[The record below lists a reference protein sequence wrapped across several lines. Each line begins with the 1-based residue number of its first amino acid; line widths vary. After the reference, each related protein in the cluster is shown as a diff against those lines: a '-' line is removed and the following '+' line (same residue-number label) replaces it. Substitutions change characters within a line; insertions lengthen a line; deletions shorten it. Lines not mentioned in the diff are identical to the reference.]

1 MKMLIGLLMMAVVSL
16 FTATAHA
23 APTTLT
29 VQELSETPWTQAL
42 TAVDT
47 ANGNRVLNP
56 NGDVFLILSNPT
68 GSGGSATV
76 TFTAQTTSVEFPGYG
91 PVTKSNLA
99 VSLSDGDTKLVGPFS
114 KRSWNDGS
122 GYLVFATTGAVSA
135 SVTVKA
141 LRLKQS
147 LLR

>member
-1 MKMLIGLLMMAVVSL
+1 MHFVLAILAALFVTIFPKM
-16 FTATAHA
+16 AHA

-47 ANGNRVLNP
+47 ANGNRILNN
-56 NGDVFLILSNPT
+56 NGDVFLILANPT

-76 TFTAQTTSVEFPGYG
+76 TFTAQTTSVEIPGYG

-99 VSLSDGDTKLVGPFS
+99 VSLADGETKLVGPFS

-122 GYLVFATTGAVSA
+122 GYLVFATTGAVSS

-141 LRLKQS
+141 LRLRQT